1 MHIILYQDPHGAVHF
16 GSQKPDGSA
25 LRCEGNLYGGLRETG
40 EPAQVAKLLAPLQP
54 SQILCIGLNYRR
66 HAEESGMKAPE
77 RPVLF
82 TKGINT
88 VVGPGD
94 AIEIPVKA
102 ASHEVD
108 YECELAVV
116 IGKPCK
122 NANPANA
129 L

>member
-1 MHIILYQDPHGAVHF
+1 MHIIRYQDSQGAVHL

-25 LRCEGNLYGGLRETG
+25 LRCDGDLYGGLRETG
-40 EPAQVAKLLAPLQP
+40 EAAQVAKLLAPLQP
-54 SQILCIGLNYRR
+54 SQILCIGLNYRH

-88 VVGPGD
+88 VQNPGD
-94 AIEIPVKA
+94 PIEIPVKA

-116 IGKPCK
+116 FGKI
-122 NANPANA
+122 
-129 L
+129 